1 MKRPA
6 ILLIDLNMF
15 FGGGQVYLLQLADL
29 LRERA
34 DLFAFCINPKVA
46 KLLEERGVKAISYPW
61 ALNASKPLHMLL
73 ALWICLRF
81 RIFNGVNV
89 VWANGIPDIIVM
101 PFARLLGC
109 TAFATRHLTLEI
121 ETLDWYRGIKRR
133 AAEWLYRTFAGT
145 AHKIVCVSQAVADDL
160 AKIVSPEKLVVI
172 RNWVSSL
179 PEPAHEYQHS
189 NDVIRLL
196 YVGRLQKYKGAS
208 TILEA
213 MRRIDSK
220 SNGDAG
226 RLSLTI
232 VGEGRY
238 REELENEAKGLNVV
252 FAGFQADP
260 TPYYRAADVFVN
272 PSIGP
277 EGLPLV
283 SLEAMSHGLTCI
295 LSDLPVHKEITADG
309 QAALLFRAGNVEDFT
324 AKLEELLSSHQL
336 FEHYGRSARQQI
348 ESCHIAPSAQERYL
362 KLLFQT
368 T

>member
-1 MKRPA
+1 
-6 ILLIDLNMF
+6 
-15 FGGGQVYLLQLADL
+15 VS
-29 LRERA
+29 
-34 DLFAFCINPKVA
+34 
-46 KLLEERGVKAISYPW
+46 KLLEERGVKSVSYSW
-61 ALNASKPLHMLL
+61 ALNAGKPVHMVL
-73 ALWICLRF
+73 ALWMCLRF
-81 RIFNGVNV
+81 RIFSGVNV
-89 VWANGIPDIIVM
+89 VWANGIPDIFVM
-101 PFARLLGC
+101 PFARILGC

-133 AAEWLYRTFAGT
+133 AAEWMYRAFAGS

-160 AKIVSPEKLVVI
+160 ATIVSPGKLVVI

-179 PEPAHEYQHS
+179 PEPAHQYQQA

-213 MRRIDSK
+213 MRRIDAK
-220 SNGDAG
+220 GDVG

-238 REELENEAKGLNVV
+238 REELEREASGLNVV
-252 FAGFQADP
+252 FEGFQADP
-260 TPYYRAADVFVN
+260 TPYYRSADVFVN

-295 LSDLPVHKEITADG
+295 LSDLPVHKEITSDG
-309 QAALLFRAGNVEDFT
+309 QAALLFQAGNVEDFT
-324 AKLEELLSSHQL
+324 SKLEELLSSHRL

-348 ESCHIAPSAQERYL
+348 ESCHAAPGAQARYL
-362 KLLFQT
+362 QLLFQSI
-368 T
+368 